1 MTLPRPLS
9 HIGLSRVLFWNVPC
23 SIVADIPSRSD
34 RDGVDTGLAV
44 NSVRGSFTR
53 VAMPEM
59 DYWLVICV
67 TALSMERCIS
77 CLVWNSLV
85 VDSDYVKVLASE
97 D

>member
-1 MTLPRPLS
+1 
-9 HIGLSRVLFWNVPC
+9 
-23 SIVADIPSRSD
+23 
-34 RDGVDTGLAV
+34 
-44 NSVRGSFTR
+44 
-53 VAMPEM
+53 MPEM